1 MKLYQKRKKP
11 AWTVN
16 GYQTISDILL
26 HSPQTVKYMNLEHK
40 KESAKP
46 HLIFDMQS
54 TGIS

>member
-16 GYQTISDILL
+16 GYQTVSDILL
-26 HSPQTVKYMNLEHK
+26 PQTAKYMNLEHT

-46 HLIFDMQS
+46 HLIFDMQ
-54 TGIS
+54 TTEIS